1 MSKEQEN
8 SKETK
13 TPTLYTFYGKQYDFN
28 DLRRD
33 SDLGFK
39 DYLRTLRRGDKDSEE
54 LWNAYSN
61 MMSGIGDG
69 SITFENGRFNDSLG
83 RYSNGVYYD
92 NDGKKQ
98 TSKKKSRDY
107 YGLVANYI
115 AGKLGK
121 SQEYQEPKEPEDKT
135 KIKWSGNNSLGLAFN
150 HKMFNTDNGNIMDF
164 IDLDPYDEGT
174 KSRKT
179 DNRIKQ
185 VKDVTKYLYDNFDS
199 LFTGY
204 SDADSQQAKQYLKEA
219 MTSLDDNTVNSGDY
233 LALSRAFGG
242 INWRNMF
249 NTQQPTLQQTEEV
262 QSEQTQLTPTQKFA
276 SWVEQ
281 KYPKYTGDLKKR
293 SLSIGTT
300 YTDFEKN
307 SLQNALQSLQTGDL
321 QRMIRSII
329 TDPTYKFNNESFIS
343 NIFQG
348 TPTWFANQY
357 GLSSILQTLKGK
369 NFLKPI
375 SKETPNLYYIP
386 GTTTKDNIGWVWD
399 DTNNTIQQ
407 MDIRSIPYWQQRML
421 QEYKGETGGDLA
433 WAEPYLREGGII
445 KARTGVQLNS
455 NANWYS
461 GVFTP
466 QLNHILTN
474 LKNDHDYYKWL
485 NDMQSKHSEL
495 YRAAGDNF
503 TNTAYEN
510 DLVKK
515 YQDAYKAG
523 YNGEWKDNQFG
534 YNSLGIQNAYDK
546 GMFNIGENRTSGDKA
561 GQWTS
566 DSLYSGITDY
576 RRLLGRK
583 GDYSDNQ
590 LSEITQKFKDAG
602 YSFDLGDD
610 GYYRLN
616 PLLGK
621 IERPVSSV
629 ALKPDIPQQISVPKV
644 ALDTKKTYVDPRK
657 EREQEQ
663 EQQVGSRNW
672 NISPDLIGAGR
683 LVSSIVTNNRVTDT
697 IMKSLKPVLKDT
709 YERYSPI
716 TGAFGE
722 MQFRN
727 NQAANLR
734 SQAAKPFTSDA
745 SLQLAGQLDADRRAR
760 DLEYQGFLADN
771 NEIKRTREAALA
783 RQEDNMA
790 RRSEVANFNRASIN
804 QTGRERAQLQ
814 ATNLKKNWESVDNF
828 LQGIEG
834 RLRTKMLEDTERRNN
849 FRLQTSM
856 SDIDSRYQD
865 LTRRATNDVSTWM
878 ASNPGAPLSSMPNYL
893 NYTKYIGDMQR
904 WKQAQQYKA
913 HADVYGYNYDNDWL
927 HKTPESIGQPYGY
940 KRGGSLTPSAMYLIN
955 KVIRN
960 ESNT

>member
-39 DYLRTLRRGDKDSEE
+39 DYLKTLRRGDKDSEE

-61 MMSGIGDG
+61 IMSGIGDG

-115 AGKLGK
+115 AGKLGR

-135 KIKWSGNNSLGLAFN
+135 RIKWSGNNSLGLAFN
-150 HKMFNTDNGNIMDF
+150 RRMFNTDNGNIMDF

-185 VKDVTKYLYDNFDS
+185 VKDVTKYLYDNFES

-204 SDADSQQAKQYLKEA
+204 SDTDSQQAKQYLKEA

-242 INWRNMF
+242 IDWRNMF
-249 NTQQPTLQQTEEV
+249 NTQQSTLQQTGEV
-262 QSEQTQLTPTQKFA
+262 QSDQTQLTPTQKFA

-281 KYPKYTGDLKKR
+281 KYPKYTGNLKKR
-293 SLSIGTT
+293 LLSIGTT

-307 SLQNALQSLQTGDL
+307 SLQNALQGLQTGDL

-343 NIFQG
+343 NTFQG

-357 GLSSILQTLKGK
+357 GLSSILQTLKNK
-369 NFLKPI
+369 NFLKPL
-375 SKETPNLYYIP
+375 SKENPNLYYIP

-433 WAEPYLREGGII
+433 WATPYLKDGGII
-445 KARTGVQLNS
+445 KAERGVQLNS

-466 QLNHILTN
+466 QIDYIITS
-474 LKNDHDYYKWL
+474 LKNDSNYYKWL
-485 NDMQSKHSEL
+485 NNMQDKHSSL
-495 YRAAGDNF
+495 YKSAGSDFANK
-503 TNTAYEN
+503 AYES
-510 DLVKK
+510 DLVGE
-515 YQDAYKAG
+515 YQNLYKSG
-523 YNGEWKDNQFG
+523 YNNEWGDDNLG
-534 YNSLGIQNAYDK
+534 YNSLGILNAQLN
-546 GMFNIGENRTSGDKA
+546 GMFNIGKNGISGDRP
-561 GQWTS
+561 GQWKT
-566 DSLYSGITDY
+566 DNLYSSITDY

-583 GDYSDNQ
+583 GDYTDDQ
-590 LSEITQKFKDAG
+590 LSEVTQKFKDVG

-616 PLLGK
+616 PLLDK
-621 IERPVSSV
+621 IERPISSV
-629 ALKPDIPQQISVPKV
+629 AVKPDIPQRISIPKV
-644 ALDTKKTYVDPRK
+644 EPGTLGTQVNPVEEQKKQTRNF
-657 EREQEQ
+657 
-663 EQQVGSRNW
+663 NW
-672 NISPDLIGAGR
+672 NVSPDLIGAGR

-709 YERYSPI
+709 YERHSPI
-716 TGAFGE
+716 TGALGE

-727 NQAANLR
+727 NQASNLR
-734 SQAAKPFTSDA
+734 GQVARPFTSDA
-745 SLQLAGQLDADRRAR
+745 SLQLAGHLDADRQAR

-804 QTGRERAQLQ
+804 QTGREKAQLQ

-834 RLRTKMLEDTERRNN
+834 RLRTKRLEDTERRNN
-849 FRLQTSM
+849 FRLQTSV
-856 SDIDSRYQD
+856 SNIDSKYQD
-865 LTRRATNDVSTWM
+865 LTKQATNDVSAWM
-878 ASNPGAPLSSMPNYL
+878 ASNPGKALSSMPNYT
-893 NYTKYIGDMQR
+893 NYTNYISDMQKWR
-904 WKQAQQYKA
+904 QAQQYKA
-913 HADVYGYNYDNDWL
+913 HADVYGYDYDNDWL

-940 KRGGSLTPSAMYLIN
+940 KRGGSLKPSTMYLIN
-955 KVIRN
+955 KVIKN

>member
-8 SKETK
+8 NKQNK
-13 TPTLYTFYGKQYDFN
+13 TPALYTFYGKQYDFN
-28 DLRRD
+28 DLKRD

-98 TSKKKSRDY
+98 TSKRKSRDY

-150 HKMFNTDNGNIMDF
+150 RKMFNTDNGNIMDF

-204 SDADSQQAKQYLKEA
+204 SDADSQKAKQYLEEA
-219 MTSLDDNTVNSGDY
+219 MASLDDNTVNSGDY

-249 NTQQPTLQQTEEV
+249 SNQQSYTAQQDQLQEE
-262 QSEQTQLTPTQKFA
+262 QETPIQKFTN
-276 SWVEQ
+276 WKNL
-281 KYPKYTGDLKKR
+281 KYPKYTGTLQSR
-293 SLSIGTT
+293 RLQPGTH
-300 YTDFEKN
+300 YNASDKVL
-307 SLQNALQSLQTGDL
+307 LQNALNSLPEEDIK
-321 QRMIRSII
+321 RI
-329 TDPTYKFNNESFIS
+329 TRFILSAKGYKFYADPAIANALGNN
-343 NIFQG
+343 
-348 TPTWFANQY
+348 TTLYDNQY
-357 GLSSILQTLKGK
+357 GLQNILEVLKNKG
-369 NFLKPI
+369 LLTPV
-375 SKETPNLYYIP
+375 SKSNTNLFYIP
-386 GTTTKDNIGWVWD
+386 NTATKDNIGWVWD
-399 DTNNTIQQ
+399 SSKNTISQ
-407 MDIRSIPYWQQRML
+407 MHIDEIPYWQQRML

-433 WAEPYLREGGII
+433 WAEPYLKEGGII
-445 KARTGVQLNS
+445 KAQKGVQLNS

-466 QLNHILTN
+466 QLDHILST
-474 LKNDHDYYKWL
+474 LKGDSSYYRWL
-485 NDMQSKHSEL
+485 NDMQDKHSAL
-495 YRAAGDNF
+495 YKSAGDNF

-583 GDYSDNQ
+583 GDYTDEQ
-590 LSEITQKFKDAG
+590 LAAVTQKFKDAG

-629 ALKPDIPQQISVPKV
+629 ALKPDIPQQISVPKTTPNV
-644 ALDTKKTYVDPRK
+644 PNTKINLVEEPPKNT
-657 EREQEQ
+657 
-663 EQQVGSRNW
+663 RNF
-672 NISPDLIGAGR
+672 NQGISPDLIGAGR

-697 IMKSLKPVLKDT
+697 IMKSLNPVLKDT

-745 SLQLAGQLDADRRAR
+745 SLQLAGQLDADRQAR

-783 RQEDNMA
+783 RMEDNMA

-834 RLRTKMLEDTERRNN
+834 RLRTKMDGRNN

-856 SDIDSRYQD
+856 SNINSRYQD
-865 LTRRATNDVSTWM
+865 LTKQATNDVSTWM
-878 ASNPGAPLSSMPNYL
+878 SSNPGKALSSMPNYT
-893 NYTKYIGDMQR
+893 NYTNYISDMQK

-913 HADVYGYNYDNDWL
+913 HADIYGYDYDNDWL

-940 KRGGSLTPSAMYLIN
+940 KRGGSLKPSTMYLIN
-955 KVIRN
+955 KVIKN